1 MIVGVGVDLVAT
13 ARIER
18 AWNRF
23 GDRFAGKIL
32 AAAEHQLLKAASN
45 PVAFLAK
52 QFAAKEAVS
61 KALGTGMGAGVHFRQ
76 IIVTRLRSGA
86 PAVEMT
92 GPASARAQ
100 SLGAARCWISISD
113 EPAQAI
119 AFAVLETA

>member
-1 MIVGVGVDLVAT
+1 MIVGIGVDLVAI
-13 ARIER
+13 ARIEG

-23 GDRFAGKIL
+23 GERFARKVL
-32 AAAEHQLLKAASN
+32 AAPEHELLNATSN

-76 IIVTRLRSGA
+76 IIVTRLASGA

-92 GPASARAQ
+92 GRAGERAQ
-100 SLGAARCWISISD
+100 SLGAGHCWISISD
-113 EPAQAI
+113 EPTHAI
-119 AFAVLETA
+119 ALAVLEQG